1 MLTKDVPTL
10 ISLYLANLNHFPFMK
25 NPIIYAVPVLLALT
39 IACGGTTETAQTTVD
54 ATTPEQMPT
63 MNVSITE
70 AWSTDTVMQTPES
83 VLYDADNDAIYVANI
98 GGINKEGQDGDGFIS
113 KLSPDGSVTTLKWAT
128 GLNDPKGM
136 GQHENTLYV
145 TDITQIA
152 AIDLATGEVKE
163 KYPVEGA
170 SFLNDIT
177 VSSNGTVFAT
187 DSDTDKIHQLQNG
200 EVTTWMSDSSL
211 QRPNGLLAEDDRMLL
226 ASAGGGFLA
235 PISMSDKT
243 VEEHWIDEIPSA
255 DGIIKTE
262 SGDYIVSTW
271 QGEVHYVDPENN
283 QSQKLL
289 DTKAQEINA
298 ADIGYIE
305 SENLLLVPTFNDNR
319 VVAYTVTKN

>member
-1 MLTKDVPTL
+1 
-10 ISLYLANLNHFPFMK
+10 MK
-25 NPIIYAVPVLLALT
+25 NAIAYAVPVLLALIT
-39 IACGGTTETAQTTVD
+39 ACGGTPENTETTAEETTS
-54 ATTPEQMPT
+54 EQMPT
-63 MNVSITE
+63 MNVSIEE
-70 AWSTDTVMQTPES
+70 AWATDTVMQTPES

-98 GGINKEGQDGDGFIS
+98 GGIDKEGQDGDGFIS

-136 GQHENTLYV
+136 GVYDNTLYV

-187 DSDTDKIHQLQNG
+187 DSDTDKIIQLQDG
-200 EVTTWMSDSSL
+200 KVTTWMSDSTL
-211 QRPNGLLAEDDRMLL
+211 QRPNGLLAEDDRILL

-235 PISMSDKT
+235 PINMSDKR
-243 VEEHWIDEIPSA
+243 VEDHWIDNIPSA

-262 SGDYIVSTW
+262 DGNYIVSTW

-283 QSQKLL
+283 SSQKLL
-289 DTKAQEINA
+289 DTKAQEINS
-298 ADIGYIE
+298 ADIGYIP
-305 SENLLLVPTFNDNR
+305 SEDLLLVPTFNDNR
-319 VVAYTVTKN
+319 VVAYKVTKN

>member
-1 MLTKDVPTL
+1 MKKPLNYFVL
-10 ISLYLANLNHFPFMK
+10 ILSG
-25 NPIIYAVPVLLALT
+25 LLV
-39 IACGGTTETAQTTVD
+39 ACGGTTETVQTTVD

-63 MNVSITE
+63 INVSITE

-113 KLSPDGSVTTLKWAT
+113 KLAPDGSVTTLKWST

-136 GQHENTLYV
+136 GYYENTLYV
-145 TDITQIA
+145 TDITDIV
-152 AIDLATGEVKE
+152 AIDLATGEVRNR
-163 KYPVEGA
+163 YPVEGA

-187 DSDTDKIHQLQNG
+187 DSDTDKIHQLQN
-200 EVTTWMSDSSL
+200 EQVTTWMSDSSL
-211 QRPNGLLAEDDRMLL
+211 QRPNGLFAEDDRILL

-235 PISMSDKT
+235 PINMSNKT
-243 VEEHWIDEIPSA
+243 VEAHWIDEIPSA
-255 DGIIKTE
+255 DGIIKTDN
-262 SGDYIVSTW
+262 GDYIVSTW

-289 DTKAQEINA
+289 DTKAEKINA
-298 ADIGYIE
+298 ADIGYIA
-305 SENLLLVPTFNDNR
+305 SQNLLLVPTFNDNR
-319 VVAYTVTKN
+319 VVAYKVTKN

>member
-1 MLTKDVPTL
+1 
-10 ISLYLANLNHFPFMK
+10 MK
-25 NPIIYAVPVLLALT
+25 NAIAYAAPVLLALIT
-39 IACGGTTETAQTTVD
+39 ACGGTSENTETTAEETI
-54 ATTPEQMPT
+54 PEQMPT
-63 MNVSITE
+63 MNVSIEE
-70 AWSTDTVMQTPES
+70 AWATDTVMQTPES

-98 GGINKEGQDGDGFIS
+98 GGIDKEGQDGDGFIS

-136 GQHENTLYV
+136 GVYDNTLYV

-177 VSSNGTVFAT
+177 VSSSGTVFAT
-187 DSDTDKIHQLQNG
+187 DSDTDKIHQLQDG
-200 EVTTWMSDSSL
+200 QVTTWMSDSSL
-211 QRPNGLLAEDDRMLL
+211 QRPNGLLAENDRILL

-243 VEEHWIDEIPSA
+243 VEDHWIDNIPSA

-262 SGDYIVSTW
+262 DGNYIVSTW

-283 QSQKLL
+283 SSQKLL
-289 DTKAQEINA
+289 DTKAQEINS
-298 ADIGYIE
+298 ADIGYIP
-305 SENLLLVPTFNDNR
+305 SEDLLLVPTFNDNR
-319 VVAYTVTKN
+319 VVAYKVTKN

>member
-1 MLTKDVPTL
+1 
-10 ISLYLANLNHFPFMK
+10 MK
-25 NPIIYAVPVLLALT
+25 NAIVYAVSVLLVLIT
-39 IACGGTTETAQTTVD
+39 ACGGTSENTETTAEETS
-54 ATTPEQMPT
+54 PEQMPT
-63 MNVSITE
+63 MNVAIEE
-70 AWSTDTVMQTPES
+70 AWATDTVMQTPES

-136 GQHENTLYV
+136 GQYENTLYV
-145 TDITQIA
+145 TDINQIT
-152 AIDLATGEVKE
+152 AIDLATGEVTK

-187 DSDTDKIHQLQNG
+187 DSDTDKIHQLQN
-200 EVTTWMSDSSL
+200 EQITTWMSDSTL
-211 QRPNGLLAEDDRMLL
+211 QRPNGLLAEDNRILL

-235 PISMSDKT
+235 PINMSNKT
-243 VEEHWIDEIPSA
+243 VEDHWIDEIPSA

-271 QGEVHYVDPENN
+271 QGEVHYIDPQNN
-283 QSQKLL
+283 QHQKLL

-298 ADIGYIE
+298 ADIGYIS

-319 VVAYTVTKN
+319 VVAYRVTKN